1 MNPSKSSR
9 PALFNHQMPKEIT
22 PELIPRLQSSS
33 PRSSPLREHQP
44 RALRPLSRLQ
54 DQSLSEKEGESKLYG
69 KLISLQKLFTSK

>member
-9 PALFNHQMPKEIT
+9 PALFKLKTPEENT
-22 PELIPRLQSSS
+22 PELIPRFQSSS

-54 DQSLSEKEGESKLYG
+54 DQSLSERES
-69 KLISLQKLFTSK
+69 